1 MNSTQKIAFITG
13 ASKGIGKAI
22 SLGLAQLNYQTILI
36 GRNKNDLEQ
45 VAQQIVNEGGIS
57 PKSIQLDI
65 TDSEAVKTTVQSI
78 QQEFQQIDV
87 LVNNAGIYFDG
98 SSDDISENDFSTM
111 LQTNLT
117 AQFSILKEI
126 VPIMKVQKSGYIF
139 NIASRSG
146 KVGFAGSGAYSAS
159 KFALV
164 GLNEALYR
172 ELNPLGISVTA
183 LCPGWVDTKM
193 AVEAGTTLSGEQMI
207 QPEDLF
213 RTIQWLLGL
222 SPGACVKEVV
232 LETPYNISWY

>member
-22 SLGLAQLNYQTILI
+22 SIGLAAMNYQTILV
-36 GRNKNDLEQ
+36 GRNKSDLEK
-45 VAQQIVNEGGIS
+45 VAQKIVGESGIS
-57 PKSIQLDI
+57 PKIIQLDI
-65 TDSEAVKTTVQSI
+65 TNSEAVKNAVQIISK
-78 QQEFQQIDV
+78 EFGRIDI

-98 SSDDISENDFSTM
+98 TSDDISENDFSTM

-126 VPIMKVQKSGYIF
+126 VPIMKLQKSGYIF
-139 NIASRSG
+139 NVASRAG
-146 KVGFAGSGAYSAS
+146 KIGFAGSGAYSAS
-159 KFALV
+159 KFGLV

-193 AVEAGTTLSGEQMI
+193 AVEAGTTLSGKQMI

-213 RTIQWLLGL
+213 LTIKWLLSL
-222 SPGACVKEVV
+222 SPGACVKEIVI
-232 LETPYNISWY
+232 ETPFSIS